1 MARPTRIDFP
11 GAWYHV
17 LNRGIEKRSI
27 FRSQRCYERFLELL
41 SALPGRFGVK
51 LHGYVLMPN
60 HYHLQVETPEANLSR
75 AIHWL
80 NVGYS
85 VWLNRKYSRVGPL
98 FQGRFKAI
106 LHEPEEAVIIN
117 RYIHLN
123 PVRVKAEGGH
133 EGRANSEVEISK
145 ELARQRVE
153 ILEQFPWS
161 SFGYFAGTKTPV
173 DWLSTQA
180 ILDCFGRGPA
190 QKRQATFRRQ
200 LREAAAIG
208 EWETDWKDRLKYTVL
223 LGSTEFVAKMRKL
236 LRGDQD
242 QQTGLRRASKGALEW
257 AQIVRAVTKAW
268 GRPWEE
274 LLHAR
279 GYGGRETALFLGRTR
294 ARLTLKELGSL
305 SGGLHHNAVSIAIR
319 RFGLR
324 LQTDR
329 VLQRKLAVVEKT
341 LNPARS
347 RRSSV

>member
-98 FQGRFKAI
+98 FQGRFRAI
-106 LHEPEEAVIIN
+106 LHEPAEAVMIN

-123 PVRVKAEGGH
+123 PVRIRAAGGH
-133 EGRANSEVEISK
+133 EGRASSELEITQD
-145 ELARQRVE
+145 LARQRIE
-153 ILEQFPWS
+153 LLEQFPWS
-161 SFGYFAGTKTPV
+161 SYGYFAGTRTSV
-173 DWLSTQA
+173 DWLSTHV
-180 ILDCFGRGPA
+180 ILESFGQGSER
-190 QKRQATFRRQ
+190 KRQETFRRQ
-200 LREAAAIG
+200 LREAAATG
-208 EWETDWKDRLKYTVL
+208 DWETDWKDRLKYTVL
-223 LGSTEFVAKMRKL
+223 LGSGEFVAQMRKL
-236 LRGDQD
+236 LRGDRD
-242 QQTGLRRASKGALEW
+242 QQTGLRRASKEALAW
-257 AQIVRAVTKAW
+257 TQIVQAVTKAW
-268 GRPWEE
+268 DDPWEE
-274 LLHAR
+274 LLCAR
-279 GYGGRETALFLGRTR
+279 GCGARETALFLGRTL
-294 ARLTLKELGSL
+294 ARLTLKELGAL

-319 RFGLR
+319 RFTLR
-324 LQTDR
+324 LEKDR
-329 VLQRKLAVVEKT
+329 VLQRRLALVEKT
-341 LNPARS
+341 LNRI
-347 RRSSV
+347 RSSSRSV